1 MMRIIFLLLLAL
13 SIAVVLAFY
22 PDIAQHDV
30 RFEAFG
36 WVAELNQ
43 AVFILIL
50 LMLLILLLVVRKI
63 LSAFLSGPSHLW
75 SNLVSGKYRRREENL
90 REGISQM
97 IDQRRDIGVKALG
110 KARGIVPGWAMDLIQ
125 ILTLPSKD
133 LITGDTSSDRL
144 KISLHARLA
153 TDPQTSRLDAGVRK
167 KLLDAWLQAS
177 PEAPLAINRSCELAE
192 EVEDWRTAIHL
203 LEERRKKKGSA
214 DRQIRERLL
223 NAYLGLAVMEPDNE
237 FIWIHKAQ
245 KLDPDSNRVI
255 LALGAAHVRKEDT
268 VAARRLW
275 NTHLKRHD
283 SYQIA
288 RSLFKITEDHMR
300 AYRKMESESARAM
313 HASRQWLRAQ
323 LAHAAGLSGLAN
335 KHMQKLIEH
344 HPGKLAWQTWG
355 DWHVQTQEWKLAVNC
370 FAEAL
375 KAEHEI

>member
-1 MMRIIFLLLLAL
+1 
-13 SIAVVLAFY
+13 
-22 PDIAQHDV
+22 
-30 RFEAFG
+30 
-36 WVAELNQ
+36 
-43 AVFILIL
+43 
-50 LMLLILLLVVRKI
+50 
-63 LSAFLSGPSHLW
+63 
-75 SNLVSGKYRRREENL
+75 
-90 REGISQM
+90 
-97 IDQRRDIGVKALG
+97 
-110 KARGIVPGWAMDLIQ
+110 
-125 ILTLPSKD
+125 
-133 LITGDTSSDRL
+133 
-144 KISLHARLA
+144 
-153 TDPQTSRLDAGVRK
+153 
-167 KLLDAWLQAS
+167 LQAS